1 MGVRGAGAC
10 SLRGAAPG
18 GAGLRRPAAAVDR
31 PRCRLHRARHCHQ
44 RQSAAVPHAVRR
56 RLRRR
61 RGHGSRD
68 AAVSAGVD
76 TGVQDTQAHG
86 SGRRLRRR
94 RVRTPVVPQMHVTE
108 CGAACLGSLLA
119 HFGRWVSAEEL
130 RVACGVNRDGASAAD
145 LVAAAQ
151 RYGLRLAG
159 WRLEPESL
167 AGLAMPVI
175 LHWEFNHFVVLEGVR
190 RGRWL
195 LNDPANGR
203 RSVSDD
209 EFDKAFTGV
218 VLVPSVTPEFR
229 PGGRRRGVV
238 RRLWPWLASS
248 RGPLAF
254 AAAAGLLLAVPHLA
268 LPLLLSVLV
277 DNAFGVVRDTWS
289 APIVAA
295 FTAAGLVIYLLVWL
309 QQRTFRKLR
318 LRLAVARSAGLLS
331 HLLNLPAR
339 FFDHRYVGDV
349 ASRVQL
355 VNSVASTAAVTVARL
370 AVDLIMSITLLALMF
385 AFDALLASL
394 VALIAAAMVALM
406 RVFSRLRTDQE
417 RQLRRDQ
424 AALYSIAAAGLRDLD
439 TLRATAGE
447 DDFFARWSGHQAREL
462 TTRQKFSEMGQVAGS
477 LVGFSGLAS
486 AVVVYSVGGW
496 RVMAG
501 EMTIGALVG
510 FFALAGS
517 FLAPIGR
524 FVQFAD
530 GLQILEADLQRI
542 DDVLD
547 APPENG
553 AAPAGA
559 GPSGGAGRRTTAVA
573 TFRGRLRLAG
583 RVELRSV
590 TFGYRRGRSPL
601 IDDFSLVVEPGQRV
615 AIVGASGSGKSS
627 LLSLIGGERRP
638 WSGQVLF
645 DDAPRD
651 EIPRAVLRSSL
662 ATVDQRVTLF
672 AATVHENLTMWDPSI
687 DDAQVVNAAQSAL
700 IHEEVMRRDGGYG
713 SMCHEGGRN
722 FSGGQR
728 QRLEIARALAG
739 NPTILLADEATSSL
753 DAATERRIDDALRRR
768 GMTCIIVAHRL
779 STIRDCDEIV
789 VLDGGRIAQRGT
801 HEQLI
806 SDPDGHYATL
816 VRAE

>member
-1 MGVRGAGAC
+1 MSTTTDTSIADAHDFG
-10 SLRGAAPG
+10 S
-18 GAGLRRPAAAVDR
+18 
-31 PRCRLHRARHCHQ
+31 
-44 RQSAAVPHAVRR
+44 RR
-56 RLRRR
+56 R
-61 RGHGSRD
+61 
-68 AAVSAGVD
+68 
-76 TGVQDTQAHG
+76 
-86 SGRRLRRR
+86 SGRR

-108 CGAACLGSLLA
+108 CGAACLSSVLA
-119 HFGRWVSAEEL
+119 HFGRWAPAEEL

-151 RYGLRLAG
+151 RYGLRLVG
-159 WRLEPESL
+159 WRLEPDSL
-167 AGLAMPVI
+167 AGLDMPVI
-175 LHWEFNHFVVLEGVR
+175 VHWEFNHFVVLEGVR
-190 RGRWL
+190 RGRWH

-203 RSVSDD
+203 RTVST
-209 EFDKAFTGV
+209 EAFNEAFTGV
-218 VLVPSVTPEFR
+218 VLVPSVTTEFR
-229 PGGRRRGVV
+229 PGGRRRGIV
-238 RRLWPWLASS
+238 RRLGPWLAGS

-268 LPLLLSVLV
+268 LPLLLAVLV
-277 DNAFGVVRDTWS
+277 DNVFAGARDAWGT
-289 APIVAA
+289 PIIAA
-295 FTAAGLVIYLLVWL
+295 FAAAALLIYLLVWL

-318 LRLAVARSAGLLS
+318 LRLAVAGSAGLLT

-339 FFDHRYVGDV
+339 YFDHRYVGDI

-370 AVDLIMSITLLALMF
+370 GVELFMSVTLLALMF
-385 AFDALLASL
+385 VFDAVMA
-394 VALIAAAMVALM
+394 ALIAAIAAVMVVVM
-406 RVFSRLRTDQE
+406 RVFSHIRTDQE

-424 AALYSIAAAGLRDLD
+424 AALYSIAAAGLRDVD
-439 TLRATAGE
+439 MLRATASE

-462 TTRQKFSEMGQVAGS
+462 TTRQKFTEIGQIATS
-477 LVGFSGLAS
+477 LVAFSGLSA
-486 AVVVYSVGGW
+486 AVVVFGIGGW

-510 FFALAGS
+510 FFSLAGS
-517 FLAPIGR
+517 FLAPVGR

-547 APPENG
+547 APPETG
-553 AAPAGA
+553 SAPVGA
-559 GPSGGAGRRTTAVA
+559 GQHSGSVA

-583 RVELRSV
+583 KVELRSV
-590 TFGYRRGRSPL
+590 AFGYRRGKSPL

-615 AIVGASGSGKSS
+615 AIIGASGSGKSS
-627 LLSLIGGERRP
+627 LLSLIGGEREP
-638 WSGQVLF
+638 WSGQILF
-645 DDAPRD
+645 DDAPRA
-651 EIPRAVLRSSL
+651 EIAHEVLRSSI

-672 AATVHENLTMWDPSI
+672 AATVRENLTMWDPSI
-687 DDAQVVNAAQSAL
+687 AEVQMVNAARDAA
-700 IHEEVMRRDGGYG
+700 IHGEIMIRDGGYE

-728 QRLEIARALAG
+728 QRLEIARALACD
-739 NPTILLADEATSSL
+739 PTVLLADEATSAL
-753 DAATERRIDDALRRR
+753 DAATERQIDDALRRR

-789 VLDGGRIAQRGT
+789 VLDRGRIAQRGT
-801 HEQLI
+801 HDQLI
-806 SDPDGHYATL
+806 AVADGPYAAL